1 MKPFIA
7 LALFC
12 AATVCHAD
20 ECKFSADRSATIDAA
35 GAKKIVI
42 TAGAGDLKVHGRAG
56 RNGVQANARACA
68 STQALLD
75 QIQLESRRE
84 GDVLYLRTALP
95 APNSGMLGFNRY
107 ATLDL
112 DVVLPASIDT
122 QIEDSSGDMELTGL
136 ASAVVTDS
144 SGDIDIE
151 HIAGRLDLTDSSGD
165 IEIEDVGGPLSVQ
178 DSSGNIEIENV
189 RGAVEIPLDSSG
201 NIRIEQVAGGV
212 HVRNDS
218 SGDIAIRRVQGD
230 VIIDSDGSGDIV
242 VDDVSGKLVV
252 GADSSGNIRHTR
264 VQGAVQLP

>member
-1 MKPFIA
+1 MKPLIA

-20 ECKFSADRSATIDAA
+20 DCKFSADRSATLDAA
-35 GAKKIVI
+35 GARKIVI
-42 TAGAGDLKVHGRAG
+42 TAGAGDLKVHGRTG
-56 RNGVQANARACA
+56 QNGLQARARACA
-68 STQALLD
+68 SSQALLD

-95 APNSGMLGFNRY
+95 TPTYGMLGFNRY

-122 QIEDSSGDMELTGL
+122 QIEDSSGDMELAGL
-136 ASAVVTDS
+136 ASAVVADS
-144 SGDIDIE
+144 SGGIDIE
-151 HIAGRLDLTDSSGD
+151 HIAGRLELTDSSGD

-178 DSSGNIEIENV
+178 DSSGDIEIRNV
-189 RGAVEIPLDSSG
+189 RGAIEIPVDSSG
-201 NIRIEQVAGGV
+201 GIDIEQVTGNV
-212 HVRNDS
+212 HIRNDS

-230 VIIDSDGSGDIV
+230 VVIDSDSSGDIIV
-242 VDDVSGKLVV
+242 ADVSGKLVV
-252 GADSSGNIRHTR
+252 GADSSGDVRHAR